1 MKKLVVLFVVVMVVV
16 MSNKKSSARGIRNNN
31 PGNIRHS
38 SAQWDGMRE
47 TQTDS
52 AFVQFTSPV
61 YGLRALAKL
70 LFNYQRLYGINTV
83 RGIISR
89 WAPSSENNTEAY
101 IFVVANALNVDP
113 DGPLDMRSV
122 MPDLVA
128 AIVKHENGTQPYS
141 LATIGD
147 GIALA
152 VA

>member
-1 MKKLVVLFVVVMVVV
+1 MKWLTIILTLGVLIMFGKD
-16 MSNKKSSARGIRNNN
+16 SQARGIRNNN

-38 SAQWDGMRE
+38 SAQWDGMRL
-47 TQTDS
+47 TQSDS

-101 IFVVANALNVDP
+101 IFVVANALNVHP
-113 DGPLDMRSV
+113 DGPLDMRSA
-122 MPDLVA
+122 MPELVA
-128 AIVKHENGTQPYS
+128 AIVKHENGAQPYS
-141 LATIGD
+141 LAMIGD